1 MTEEKMI
8 MIVDDVKANRF
19 LLRNIIS
26 DMGYKPILAENGI
39 QALNILEKI
48 KPNLILLDVAM
59 PEMDG
64 YELCRIIKKDVNK
77 NDIPIIF
84 ISAYDQPTD
93 IIRGFEIGGEDYI
106 TKPFIQEVVKA
117 RVNVHIKLSDMNNNL
132 SLANKKLASA
142 VQEQLAQKEREK
154 KTVLYALVRVA
165 QANSS
170 YNEQYMGRLRHN
182 CKVLAQALQLSPQY
196 ESRVSDKF
204 IETIEVAAPL
214 CDIGN
219 VAIPTE
225 ILQKKGILTEEEME
239 IVRTHTVI
247 GAKILEDIK
256 KYDDFNDF
264 IDMSLQVAKY
274 HHENWDGSGYP
285 EGISGDDI
293 PLAAQIVSLVSV
305 YCALTEDRFYRASFT
320 REETFEILSM
330 EAGSK
335 YNLVIFEICEKI
347 SKQFI

>member
-19 LLRNIIS
+19 LLRNIIV

-39 QALNILEKI
+39 QALKILEKI
-48 KPNLILLDVAM
+48 TPNLILLDVAM

-64 YELCRIIKKDVNK
+64 YELCRIIKKDASK
-77 NDIPIIF
+77 KDIPIIF

-93 IIRGFEIGGEDYI
+93 IVRGFEIGGEDYI

-132 SLANKKLASA
+132 ALANRKLASA
-142 VQEQLAQKEREK
+142 VQEQLVQKEREK
-154 KTVLYALVRVA
+154 KTVLYALVRVS
-165 QANSS
+165 QENSS
-170 YNEQYMGRLRHN
+170 YNEQYMERLQHN

-196 ESRVSDKF
+196 ESQVSDAF

-225 ILQKKGILTEEEME
+225 ILQKKGVLTDEEME

-256 KYDDFNDF
+256 KHDDFNDF
-264 IDMSLQVAKY
+264 IDMSLQVARY

-305 YCALTEDRFYRASFT
+305 YCALTENRFYRASFT
-320 REETFEILSM
+320 REEAFEILSM

-335 YNLVIFEICEKI
+335 HNSVIFEICKKI